1 MLSFYIGNLKVATGK
16 PDSRHKLVEEGRF
29 STTGILFDVQSAA
42 IKPES
47 SGVVREI
54 AMLMKVNPDMRL
66 KVVGHTSSD
75 GEDAANLELSR
86 KRAAAVKEMLVKEF
100 GVDETKLET
109 EGRGETQ
116 PVADNKTRE
125 GKAQNRRVE
134 FIKL

>member
-1 MLSFYIGNLKVATGK
+1 
-16 PDSRHKLVEEGRF
+16 
-29 STTGILFDVQSAA
+29 
-42 IKPES
+42 
-47 SGVVREI
+47 
-54 AMLMKVNPDMRL
+54 
-66 KVVGHTSSD
+66 
-75 GEDAANLELSR
+75 
-86 KRAAAVKEMLVKEF
+86 MLVKEF